1 MSKSCNGC
9 KISQIGFNQLLLH
22 YSDFVQFLN
31 NYYGNCYTFI
41 THEPNKSRQYIQRGG
56 TDEGSTL
63 SISRSPEVAEAQYL
77 SWLSYTVAWVRFPTM
92 LAKVSGK
99 RDSAAMLAAKRLA
112 NITQ

>member
-1 MSKSCNGC
+1 M
-9 KISQIGFNQLLLH
+9 H

-31 NYYGNCYTFI
+31 NYYGNCYTFN

-56 TDEGSTL
+56 TDEGNNL
-63 SISRSPEVAEAQYL
+63 SISRRPEVAEPQQL
-77 SWLSYTVAWVRFPTM
+77 SWLSYIVAWIPFPTK

-99 RDSAAMLAAKRLA
+99 RDSAAKRLA